1 MMGTKLL
8 LVDDHKIMRHGIRS
22 LLENEAGMEVLEE
35 TNNGRTAIEIARNLS
50 PDVVIMDIA
59 MHDLNGIEATRQ
71 ITSELPEVKVIMLS
85 MHSDRQM
92 VADAL
97 QAGASGYLLKDCE
110 FEELV
115 RAIET
120 VVTNRTYLS
129 PEIADI
135 LVENFVRKSPRSES
149 STSSVLT
156 SREREVLQLLSEG
169 NTTKEIAT
177 ALCLSTKTV
186 ETHRRQMMEKLN
198 IYTVA
203 NLVKY
208 AISQGLTSLAL

>member
-1 MMGTKLL
+1 MSTKLL

-22 LLENEAGMEVLEE
+22 LLEKEAGMAVLEE
-35 TNNGRTAIEIARNLS
+35 TNNGRTAIELARTLS

-59 MHDLNGIEATRQ
+59 MHDLNGVEATRQ
-71 ITSELPEVKVIMLS
+71 ITTELPEVKVIMLS

-92 VADAL
+92 VTDAL

-120 VVTNRTYLS
+120 VVSNRTYLS
-129 PEIADI
+129 PEITDI
-135 LVENFVRKSPRSES
+135 LVENFVRKSPLSES
-149 STSSVLT
+149 SASSILT
-156 SREREVLQLLSEG
+156 PREREVLQLLAEG
-169 NTTKEIAT
+169 KSTKEIAT
-177 ALCLSTKTV
+177 SLCLSTKTV

-198 IYTVA
+198 IYNVA
-203 NLVKY
+203 HLIKF
-208 AISQGLTSLAL
+208 AIRKGLTSLEA

>member
-1 MMGTKLL
+1 MNIKVL

-22 LLENEAGMEVLEE
+22 LLEKETGMEVLEE
-35 TNNGRTAIEIARNLS
+35 TNNGRTAVELARALS
-50 PDVVIMDIA
+50 PDVIIMDIA

-71 ITSELPEVKVIMLS
+71 ITAELPEAKVIMLS

-120 VVTNRTYLS
+120 IVSNRTYLS

-135 LVENFVRKSPRSES
+135 LVENFVRKSPSEES
-149 STSSVLT
+149 SASSVLT
-156 SREREVLQLLSEG
+156 SREREVLQLLAEG
-169 NTTKEIAT
+169 KTTREIANT
-177 ALCLSTKTV
+177 LCLSTKTV

-198 IYTVA
+198 IYNVA
-203 NLVKY
+203 NLIKF
-208 AISQGLTSLAL
+208 AIRKGLTSLEA

>member
-1 MMGTKLL
+1 MSTRLL

-22 LLENEAGMEVLEE
+22 LLEKQAGMKVLEE
-35 TNNGRTAIEIARNLS
+35 TNNGRSAIEFARTLS
-50 PDVVIMDIA
+50 PDVIIMDIA

-71 ITSELPEVKVIMLS
+71 IIAELPEVKVIMLS

-110 FEELV
+110 FDELV

-120 VVTNRTYLS
+120 VVSNRTYLS

-135 LVENFVRKSPRSES
+135 LVENFVRKSPSEES
-149 STSSVLT
+149 SASSVLT
-156 SREREVLQLLSEG
+156 SREREVLQLLAEG
-169 NTTKEIAT
+169 KTTREIANV
-177 ALCLSTKTV
+177 LCLSTKTV

-198 IYTVA
+198 IYNVA
-203 NLVKY
+203 HLVKY

>member
-1 MMGTKLL
+1 MSTKLL

-22 LLENEAGMEVLEE
+22 LLEKEAGMEVLEE
-35 TNNGRTAIEIARNLS
+35 TNNGRTAIKLARDLS
-50 PDVVIMDIA
+50 PDVIIMDIA

-71 ITSELPEVKVIMLS
+71 ITAELPEVKVIMLS

-120 VVTNRTYLS
+120 VVMNRTYLS
-129 PEIADI
+129 PEIAGI
-135 LVENFVRKSPRSES
+135 LVENFVRKSSLSES

-156 SREREVLQLLSEG
+156 SREREVLQLLAEG
-169 NTTKEIAT
+169 NSTREIAT
-177 ALCLSTKTV
+177 TLCLSTKTV
-186 ETHRRQMMEKLN
+186 ETHRRQMMDKLN

-203 NLVKY
+203 HLVKY
-208 AISQGLTSLAL
+208 AISQGLTSLTV

>member
-1 MMGTKLL
+1 MGTKLL

-22 LLENEAGMEVLEE
+22 LFEKEAGMEVLEE
-35 TNNGRTAIEIARNLS
+35 TNNGRTAIDLANNLS

-71 ITSELPEVKVIMLS
+71 ITAELPEVKVIMLS

-156 SREREVLQLLSEG
+156 SREREVLQLLAEG
-169 NTTKEIAT
+169 NTTKEIAH

-186 ETHRRQMMEKLN
+186 ETHRRQMMQKLN

-203 NLVKY
+203 HLVKY

>member
-1 MMGTKLL
+1 
-8 LVDDHKIMRHGIRS
+8 
-22 LLENEAGMEVLEE
+22 
-35 TNNGRTAIEIARNLS
+35 
-50 PDVVIMDIA
+50 MDIA
-59 MHDLNGIEATRQ
+59 MHDLNDIEATRQ
-71 ITSELPEVKVIMLS
+71 ITAELPEVKVIMLS

-120 VVTNRTYLS
+120 VVTHRTYLS

-135 LVENFVRKSPRSES
+135 LVENFVRQSPVSES
-149 STSSVLT
+149 SASSVLT
-156 SREREVLQLLSEG
+156 SREREVLQLLAEG
-169 NTTKEIAT
+169 KTTKEIAT

-198 IYTVA
+198 IYSVA
-203 NLVKY
+203 NLIKF
-208 AISQGLTSLAL
+208 AIRTGLTSLEA

>member
-1 MMGTKLL
+1 MSTTLL

-22 LLENEAGMEVLEE
+22 LLEKEAGMEVLEE
-35 TNNGRTAIEIARNLS
+35 TNNGRTAIELAKSLS
-50 PDVVIMDIA
+50 PDVIIMDIA

-71 ITSELPEVKVIMLS
+71 ITPALPEVKVIMLS

-97 QAGASGYLLKDCE
+97 QAGAAGYLLKDCE

-120 VVTNRTYLS
+120 VVSNRTYLS

-135 LVENFVRKSPRSES
+135 LVENFVRKTPRSES

-156 SREREVLQLLSEG
+156 SREREVLQLLAEG
-169 NTTKEIAT
+169 NTTREIAT

-203 NLVKY
+203 HLVKY

>member
-1 MMGTKLL
+1 MSTKLL
-8 LVDDHKIMRHGIRS
+8 LVDDHKIMRHGIRN
-22 LLENEAGMEVLEE
+22 LLEKETGMEVLEE
-35 TNNGRTAIEIARNLS
+35 TNNGRTAIELARNLS
-50 PDVVIMDIA
+50 PDVIIMDIA

-71 ITSELPEVKVIMLS
+71 ITAELPEVKVIMLS

-120 VVTNRTYLS
+120 VFSNRTYLS

-135 LVENFVRKSPRSES
+135 LVENFVRKSPSAES
-149 STSSVLT
+149 SASSVLT
-156 SREREVLQLLSEG
+156 SREREVLQLLAEG
-169 NTTKEIAT
+169 KTTREIAN

-203 NLVKY
+203 NLIKF
-208 AISQGLTSLAL
+208 AIRKGLTSLEA

>member
-1 MMGTKLL
+1 MNIKVL

-22 LLENEAGMEVLEE
+22 LLEKETGMEVMEE
-35 TNNGRTAIEIARNLS
+35 TNNGRTAIELARTLS
-50 PDVVIMDIA
+50 PDVIIMDIA

-71 ITSELPEVKVIMLS
+71 ITTELPEVKVIMLS

-110 FEELV
+110 FDELV

-120 VVTNRTYLS
+120 VVSNRTYLS

-135 LVENFVRKSPRSES
+135 LVENFVRKSPSEES
-149 STSSVLT
+149 SASSVLT
-156 SREREVLQLLSEG
+156 SREREVLQLLAEG
-169 NTTKEIAT
+169 KTTREIANT
-177 ALCLSTKTV
+177 LCLSTKTV

-198 IYTVA
+198 IYNVA
-203 NLVKY
+203 HLVKY
-208 AISQGLTSLAL
+208 AISQGLTSLAM

>member
-1 MMGTKLL
+1 MSTKLL

-22 LLENEAGMEVLEE
+22 LLEKQAGMEVLEE
-35 TNNGRTAIEIARNLS
+35 TNNGRSAIELARALS
-50 PDVVIMDIA
+50 PDVIIMDIA

-71 ITSELPEVKVIMLS
+71 ITTELPEVKVIMLS

-120 VVTNRTYLS
+120 VVSNRTYLS

-135 LVENFVRKSPRSES
+135 LVENFVRKSPSEES
-149 STSSVLT
+149 SASSVLT
-156 SREREVLQLLSEG
+156 SREREVLQLLAEG
-169 NTTKEIAT
+169 KTTREIANT
-177 ALCLSTKTV
+177 LCLSTKTV

-198 IYTVA
+198 IYNVA
-203 NLVKY
+203 NLIKF
-208 AISQGLTSLAL
+208 AIRKGLTSLEA

>member
-1 MMGTKLL
+1 MNIKILL
-8 LVDDHKIMRHGIRS
+8 ADDHKIMRHGIRS
-22 LLENEAGMEVLEE
+22 LLEKEAGMEVLEE
-35 TNNGRTAIEIARNLS
+35 TNNGRTAIKLARDLS

-71 ITSELPEVKVIMLS
+71 ITAELPEVKVIMLS

-120 VVTNRTYLS
+120 VVSNRTYLS
-129 PEIADI
+129 PEIAGI
-135 LVENFVRKSPRSES
+135 LVENFVRKSPLSES
-149 STSSVLT
+149 SASSVLT
-156 SREREVLQLLSEG
+156 SREREVLQLLAEG

-177 ALCLSTKTV
+177 SLCLSTKTV

-203 NLVKY
+203 HLIKF
-208 AISQGLTSLAL
+208 AIRSGLTTLEA

>member
-1 MMGTKLL
+1 MSTKLL

-22 LLENEAGMEVLEE
+22 LLEKEAGMEILEE
-35 TNNGRTAIEIARNLS
+35 TNNGRTAIELARTLS
-50 PDVVIMDIA
+50 PDVIIMDIA
-59 MHDLNGIEATRQ
+59 MHDLNGVEATRQ
-71 ITSELPEVKVIMLS
+71 ITTELPELKVIMLS

-120 VVTNRTYLS
+120 VVSNRTYLS

-135 LVENFVRKSPRSES
+135 LVENFVRKSPLSES
-149 STSSVLT
+149 SASSILT
-156 SREREVLQLLSEG
+156 SREREVLQLLAEG
-169 NTTKEIAT
+169 KTTKEIAT
-177 ALCLSTKTV
+177 SLCLSTKNGRDT
-186 ETHRRQMMEKLN
+186 
-198 IYTVA
+198 
-203 NLVKY
+203 
-208 AISQGLTSLAL
+208 SQADDGKTQHL

>member
-1 MMGTKLL
+1 MSLKLL
-8 LVDDHKIMRHGIRS
+8 LVDDHKVMRHGIRS
-22 LLENEAGMEVLEE
+22 LLEKEAGMEVLEE
-35 TNNGRTAIEIARNLS
+35 TNNGRTAIELARNLS

-59 MHDLNGIEATRQ
+59 MHDLNGVEATRQ

-135 LVENFVRKSPRSES
+135 LVENFVRKSPLSES
-149 STSSVLT
+149 SVSSVLT
-156 SREREVLQLLSEG
+156 SREREVLQLLAEG
-169 NTTKEIAT
+169 NSTREIAT

-198 IYTVA
+198 IYSVA
-203 NLVKY
+203 NLIKF
-208 AISQGLTSLAL
+208 AIRTGLTSLEA

>member
-22 LLENEAGMEVLEE
+22 LLEKEAGMEVLEE
-35 TNNGRTAIEIARNLS
+35 TNNGRTAIELARNLS
-50 PDVVIMDIA
+50 PDVVIMDIS

-71 ITSELPEVKVIMLS
+71 ITSELPEVKVIILS
-85 MHSDRQM
+85 MHSDRQII
-92 VADAL
+92 ADAL
-97 QAGASGYLLKDCE
+97 QAGAAGYLLKDCE

-120 VVTNRTYLS
+120 VVSNRTYLS

-135 LVENFVRKSPRSES
+135 LVENFVRKSPLSES
-149 STSSVLT
+149 TTSSVLT
-156 SREREVLQLLSEG
+156 SREREVLQLLAEG
-169 NTTKEIAT
+169 NTTKEIAHS
-177 ALCLSTKTV
+177 LCLSTKTV

-198 IYTVA
+198 IYSVA
-203 NLVKY
+203 NLIKF
-208 AISQGLTSLAL
+208 AIRTGLTSLEA

>member
-1 MMGTKLL
+1 MNIKLL
-8 LVDDHKIMRHGIRS
+8 LADDHKIMRHGIRS
-22 LLENEAGMEVLEE
+22 LLEKEAGMEVLEE
-35 TNNGRTAIEIARNLS
+35 TNNGRTAIELARDLS
-50 PDVVIMDIA
+50 PDVIIMDIA

-71 ITSELPEVKVIMLS
+71 ITAELPEVKVIMLS

-120 VVTNRTYLS
+120 VVSNRTYLS

-135 LVENFVRKSPRSES
+135 LVENFVRKSPLSES
-149 STSSVLT
+149 SASSVLT
-156 SREREVLQLLSEG
+156 SREREVLQLLAEG
-169 NTTKEIAT
+169 NIDQRDCHFSLFEHENSRDPSPADDG
-177 ALCLSTKTV
+177 KTQ
-186 ETHRRQMMEKLN
+186 HL
-198 IYTVA
+198 
-203 NLVKY
+203 
-208 AISQGLTSLAL
+208 

>member
-22 LLENEAGMEVLEE
+22 LLEKEAGMEVLEE
-35 TNNGRTAIEIARNLS
+35 TNNGRAAIELARNLS

-71 ITSELPEVKVIMLS
+71 ITAELPEVKVIILS

-120 VVTNRTYLS
+120 VVTHRTYLS

-135 LVENFVRKSPRSES
+135 LVENFVRQSPVSES
-149 STSSVLT
+149 SASSVLT
-156 SREREVLQLLSEG
+156 SREREVLQLLAEG
-169 NTTKEIAT
+169 KTTKEIAT

-198 IYTVA
+198 IYSVA
-203 NLVKY
+203 NLIKF
-208 AISQGLTSLAL
+208 AIRTGLTSLEA

>member
-1 MMGTKLL
+1 MNTKLL

-22 LLENEAGMEVLEE
+22 LLEKQAGMEVLEE
-35 TNNGRTAIEIARNLS
+35 TNNGRTAIELARTLS
-50 PDVVIMDIA
+50 PDVIIMDIA

-71 ITSELPEVKVIMLS
+71 ITAELPEVKVIMLS

-110 FEELV
+110 FDELV

-120 VVTNRTYLS
+120 VVSKRTYLS

-135 LVENFVRKSPRSES
+135 LVENFVRKSPPEES
-149 STSSVLT
+149 SASSVLT
-156 SREREVLQLLSEG
+156 SREREVLQLLAEG
-169 NTTKEIAT
+169 KTTREIANT
-177 ALCLSTKTV
+177 LCLSTKTV

-198 IYTVA
+198 IYNVA
-203 NLVKY
+203 NLIKF
-208 AISQGLTSLAL
+208 AIRKGLTSLEA

>member
-1 MMGTKLL
+1 MSTKLL

-22 LLENEAGMEVLEE
+22 LLEKEAGMEVLEE
-35 TNNGRTAIEIARNLS
+35 TNNGRTAIKLARDLS
-50 PDVVIMDIA
+50 PDVIIMDIA

-71 ITSELPEVKVIMLS
+71 ITAELPEVKVIMLS

-129 PEIADI
+129 PEIAGI
-135 LVENFVRKSPRSES
+135 LVENFVRKSPLSES
-149 STSSVLT
+149 SASSVLT
-156 SREREVLQLLSEG
+156 SREREVLQLLAEG

-198 IYTVA
+198 MYTVA
-203 NLVKY
+203 HLVKY

>member
-1 MMGTKLL
+1 MNTKLL

-22 LLENEAGMEVLEE
+22 LLAKEAGMEVLED
-35 TNNGRTAIEIARNLS
+35 TNNGRAAIELARTLS

-59 MHDLNGIEATRQ
+59 IHDLNGIEATRQ
-71 ITSELPEVKVIMLS
+71 ITAELPEVKVIMLS

-120 VVTNRTYLS
+120 VVSHRTYLS

-149 STSSVLT
+149 SASSVLT
-156 SREREVLQLLSEG
+156 SREREVLQLLAEG
-169 NTTKEIAT
+169 KTTKEIST

-198 IYTVA
+198 IYNVA
-203 NLVKY
+203 NLIKF
-208 AISQGLTSLAL
+208 AIHTGLTSLEA

>member
-1 MMGTKLL
+1 MSTKLL

-22 LLENEAGMEVLEE
+22 LLEKEASMEVLEE
-35 TNNGRTAIEIARNLS
+35 TNNGRTAIELAKNLS
-50 PDVVIMDIA
+50 PDVIIMDIA
-59 MHDLNGIEATRQ
+59 MHDLNGVEATRQ
-71 ITSELPEVKVIMLS
+71 ITTELPEVKVIMLS

-120 VVTNRTYLS
+120 VVSNRTYLS

-135 LVENFVRKSPRSES
+135 LVENFVRKSPLPES
-149 STSSVLT
+149 STSSILT
-156 SREREVLQLLSEG
+156 PREREILQLLAEG
-169 NTTKEIAT
+169 NSTKEIAT
-177 ALCLSTKTV
+177 SLCLSTKTV

-198 IYTVA
+198 IYNVA
-203 NLVKY
+203 HLIKF
-208 AISQGLTSLAL
+208 AIRKGLTSLEA

>member
-1 MMGTKLL
+1 MTIKLL
-8 LVDDHKIMRHGIRS
+8 LVDDHKIMRHGIRN
-22 LLENEAGMEVLEE
+22 LLEKEAGMEVIEE
-35 TNNGRTAIEIARNLS
+35 TNNGRTAIDLARNLS

-59 MHDLNGIEATRQ
+59 MHDLNGVEATRQ
-71 ITSELPEVKVIMLS
+71 ITAELPGVKVIMLS

-120 VVTNRTYLS
+120 VVTHRTYLS

-135 LVENFVRKSPRSES
+135 LVENFVRTSPVSES
-149 STSSVLT
+149 SASSVLT
-156 SREREVLQLLSEG
+156 SREREVLQLLAEG

-198 IYTVA
+198 IYSVA
-203 NLVKY
+203 NLIKF
-208 AISQGLTSLAL
+208 AIRTGLTSPEV

>member
-1 MMGTKLL
+1 MRTKLL

-22 LLENEAGMEVLEE
+22 LLEKETGMEVLEE
-35 TNNGRTAIEIARNLS
+35 TNNGRTAIELSRNLS
-50 PDVVIMDIA
+50 PDVIIMDIA

-71 ITSELPEVKVIMLS
+71 ITTELPEVKVIMLS

-92 VADAL
+92 VTDAL

-120 VVTNRTYLS
+120 VVSNRTYLS

-135 LVENFVRKSPRSES
+135 LVENFVRKSSPSES
-149 STSSVLT
+149 SASSILT
-156 SREREVLQLLSEG
+156 PREREVLQLLAEG
-169 NTTKEIAT
+169 KSTKEIAT
-177 ALCLSTKTV
+177 SLCLSTKTV

-203 NLVKY
+203 HLIKF
-208 AISQGLTSLAL
+208 AIRKGLTTLEA

>member
-1 MMGTKLL
+1 MSTKLL

-22 LLENEAGMEVLEE
+22 LLEKEAGMEVLEE
-35 TNNGRTAIEIARNLS
+35 TNNGRTAIELARILS
-50 PDVVIMDIA
+50 PDVIIMDIA
-59 MHDLNGIEATRQ
+59 MHDLNGVEATRQ
-71 ITSELPEVKVIMLS
+71 ITTELPEVKVIMLS

-92 VADAL
+92 VTDAL

-120 VVTNRTYLS
+120 VVSNRTYLS

-135 LVENFVRKSPRSES
+135 LVENFVRKSSPSES
-149 STSSVLT
+149 SASSILT
-156 SREREVLQLLSEG
+156 PREREVLQLLAEG
-169 NTTKEIAT
+169 KSTKEIAT
-177 ALCLSTKTV
+177 SLCLSTKTV

-203 NLVKY
+203 HLIKF
-208 AISQGLTSLAL
+208 AIRKGLTTLEA

>member
-1 MMGTKLL
+1 MSTKLL

-22 LLENEAGMEVLEE
+22 LLEKESCMEVLEE
-35 TNNGRTAIEIARNLS
+35 TNNGRTAIELARNLA

-71 ITSELPEVKVIMLS
+71 ITTELPEVKVIMLS

-120 VVTNRTYLS
+120 VVSNRTYLS

-135 LVENFVRKSPRSES
+135 LVENFVRKSPLSES
-149 STSSVLT
+149 SASSILT
-156 SREREVLQLLSEG
+156 TREREVLQLLAEG
-169 NTTKEIAT
+169 KSTREIAV

-198 IYTVA
+198 IYNVA
-203 NLVKY
+203 HLVKY
-208 AISQGLTSLAL
+208 AISQGLTSLAV

>member
-1 MMGTKLL
+1 
-8 LVDDHKIMRHGIRS
+8 MRHGIRS
-22 LLENEAGMEVLEE
+22 LLEKETGMEVLEE
-35 TNNGRTAIEIARNLS
+35 TNNGRTAIELARSLS

-71 ITSELPEVKVIMLS
+71 ITAEFPGVKVMMLS

-115 RAIET
+115 RAIQT
-120 VVTNRTYLS
+120 VVSNRTYLS
-129 PEIADI
+129 PEIAGI
-135 LVENFVRKSPRSES
+135 LVENFVRKSPLSES

-156 SREREVLQLLSEG
+156 SREREVLQLLAEG
-169 NTTKEIAT
+169 KTTKEIA
-177 ALCLSTKTV
+177 ASLCLSPKTV
-186 ETHRRQMMEKLN
+186 ETHRRQLMEKLN
-198 IYTVA
+198 MYTVA
-203 NLVKY
+203 HLVKY
-208 AISQGLTSLAL
+208 AVSHGLTSLTV